1 MHNLQIKC
9 THLFELSNTF

>member
-9 THLFELSNTF
+9 TNLFELSNTF